1 MGLMLALELKVDIHQ
16 LLLDAIASGVIL
28 AYAGKE
34 VVRLLPPLVIDAT
47 EIRKVLGVLEA
58 VVGVEEKRRVG

>member
-16 LLLDAIASGVIL
+16 LLLDAIARGVIL

-58 VVGVEEKRRVG
+58 VVGLEEKRRVG